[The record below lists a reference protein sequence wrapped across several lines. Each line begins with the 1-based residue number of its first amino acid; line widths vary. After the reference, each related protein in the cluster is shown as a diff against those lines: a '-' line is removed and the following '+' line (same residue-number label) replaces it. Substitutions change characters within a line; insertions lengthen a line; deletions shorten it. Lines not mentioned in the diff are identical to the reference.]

1 MVLALV
7 ALLCQWCA
15 ACQPD
20 HSPFLPLFSMQIN
33 ADSCVFIDKCTG
45 VTIKNLKITQTKPR
59 DPKRPKSLG
68 DGHWGVHSGEACGD
82 GMWLRAGPGGH
93 AACVAGIAPQ
103 ALRWQGNRCQ
113 EASSHHPPA
122 SRHSP
127 VLQEAPLM
135 CLWMDGSVTKGCCT
149 LWARTPCRCSPS
161 LPTVSS
167 GSAGVGWGAAAH
179 ITAAMY
185 MGCSA
190 SDFLSNT

>member
-20 HSPFLPLFSMQIN
+20 HSPFLPLLGMQIN

-127 VLQEAPLM
+127 GSSADVLV
-135 CLWMDGSVTKGCCT
+135 DGWQCDQGMLHVVGADAMSLFAVFTNGEQRQRRRGLGGCCSHHSCYVHG
-149 LWARTPCRCSPS
+149 LFS
-161 LPTVSS
+161 L
-167 GSAGVGWGAAAH
+167 
-179 ITAAMY
+179 
-185 MGCSA
+185 
-190 SDFLSNT
+190 